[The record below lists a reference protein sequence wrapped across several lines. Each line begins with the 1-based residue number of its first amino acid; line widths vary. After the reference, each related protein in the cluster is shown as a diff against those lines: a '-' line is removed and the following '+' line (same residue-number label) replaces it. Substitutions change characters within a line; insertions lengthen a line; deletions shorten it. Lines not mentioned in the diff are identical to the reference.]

1 MPNVD
6 ISTLEI
12 GGGNFE
18 PAEAGPHHAVI
29 TEAEWTKSKKSDKD
43 MLEVTWELDDEE
55 DEDAGKQVKD
65 FVVLTYHD
73 KKRDAEV
80 LHWNIPRY
88 FGLAGLWPAKA
99 AERTKLFAG
108 ANAAKT
114 YDKVAKQLVGKSGTL
129 TLIVEEGRD
138 RLDDNGNP
146 TGEKYGAQN
155 RIDKYKFD
163 DVKRA
168 KASSVS
174 F

>member
-1 MPNVD
+1 MPSVD

-29 TEAEWTKSKKSDKD
+29 TEALWTQSKSSGKD
-43 MLEVTWELDDEE
+43 MLEVTWELDDED

-73 KKRDAEV
+73 KKRNTEV

-88 FGLAGLWPAKA
+88 FGLAGQWPAKTA
-99 AERTKLFAG
+99 DRAKLFAG

-114 YDKVAKQLVGKSGTL
+114 YDKVAAQLVGKSGTL
-129 TLIVEEGRD
+129 TLTVEEGRP
-138 RLDDNGNP
+138 RLDADGNP
-146 TGEKYGAQN
+146 TGDKYGSTN
-155 RIDKYKFD
+155 RIEKYKFD
-163 DVKRA
+163 DVKRT